1 MSAASARRSTATPKL
16 ASPAASEMI
25 GIFAKRNPQT
35 SREQIEAM
43 GKLVAEFG
51 AAAAKL
57 SPAARHR
64 LVARKAE
71 LRKLIAEIVAEPE
84 AAPEPLKLAPKTP
97 AEVSQGEGL
106 GPLVSAA
113 EGRERLAAYA
123 TPLKVEAWAGP
134 LAGPTELE
142 REHGVARSTL
152 HTWQKQGAVIGLL
165 VGVRKHAFPVEQFI
179 DGRPVAGL
187 ARVLETIGDPRIAWL
202 WLRQPNPGLAGA
214 SPLARLQAGAVDSV
228 IEVAQSNFA
237 RG

>member
-1 MSAASARRSTATPKL
+1 MAAASARPRTATPKL
-16 ASPAASEMI
+16 SSPGASEVI
-25 GIFAKRNPQT
+25 GMFAKRNPNT
-35 SREQIEAM
+35 SRAQVEVV

-57 SPAARHR
+57 SPAARQR

-71 LRKLIAEIVAEPE
+71 LSKLIAEIVAEPE
-84 AAPEPLKLAPKTP
+84 VAPQVLKLAPKAP
-97 AEVSQGEGL
+97 PEVSQGEGL
-106 GPLVSAA
+106 GALLSAA

-142 REHGVARSTL
+142 REYGVARSTL
-152 HTWQKQGAVIGLL
+152 HAWQKQGAVIGLL
-165 VGVRKHAFPVEQFI
+165 VGVRKHAFPIEQFI

-187 ARVLETIGDPRIAWL
+187 AAVLEVIGDPRTGWL
-202 WLRQPNPGLAGA
+202 WLREPNPGLAGA
-214 SPLARLQAGAVDSV
+214 SPLTRLKSGAVDSV
-228 IEVAQSNFA
+228 IEVARSNFA

>member
-1 MSAASARRSTATPKL
+1 MSAASARRPTATPKL

-25 GIFAKRNPQT
+25 GMFAKRNPKT
-35 SREQIEAM
+35 SRAQVEVV

-57 SPAARHR
+57 SPAARLR

-71 LRKLIAEIVAEPE
+71 LSKLIAEIVAEPDV
-84 AAPEPLKLAPKTP
+84 APETLKLVAKARP
-97 AEVSQGEGL
+97 EVSQGDGL
-106 GPLVSAA
+106 GALVSAA
-113 EGRERLAAYA
+113 AGRERLAAYA

-152 HTWQKQGAVIGLL
+152 HAWQKQGAVIGLL

-187 ARVLETIGDPRIAWL
+187 APVLEIIEDPRIAWL
-202 WLRQPNPGLAGA
+202 WLREPNPGLAGA
-214 SPLARLQAGAVDSV
+214 SPLARLKSGAVDSV
-228 IEVAQSNFA
+228 IEVARSNFA